1 MTISVNGYDH
11 QNYPQRNLKANNPSF
26 GMAHIHKSVAKK
38 VAKAREATPEVQET
52 VQKLSKKIFDSKL
65 PHVLTGSLFGAYYL
79 KNKETG
85 AKIEVDASSKK
96 QGTTIVDTLS
106 DTNKKLMIME
116 VFGTEDNELV
126 QKITKD
132 EYISRNLSNLYK
144 ISKGEHSEILS
155 DLTSKAFSVDYM
167 GKAAA
172 DSLTVAK
179 VENIKYVPEVMSLV
193 NKENYK
199 VVENVVSIMTEEN
212 KEIVLDLFRQAQKNT
227 LEGEAAR
234 KILSYAHSEQIKY
247 APEVMSLVN
256 EVNSCRAGNAVNKMT
271 EENKEIVLDLFRQ
284 AQKNTHEGEVANR
297 ILEVARPEQMKCI
310 PFLNIS
316 EIF

>member
-26 GMAHIHKSVAKK
+26 GASMHIK
-38 VAKAREATPEVQET
+38 VAEKAANYGGKVVDE
-52 VQKLSKKIFDSKL
+52 LSRKIRGSRL
-65 PHVLTGSLFGAYYL
+65 PHVLTSTFLGAYYL
-79 KNKETG
+79 KNKETD
-85 AKIEVDASSKK
+85 AKVKVIAPSKI

-126 QKITKD
+126 QKIAKD
-132 EYISRNLSNLYK
+132 EYISRNLGNLYK
-144 ISKGEHSEILS
+144 ISQGEHSEILS
-155 DLTSKAFSVDYM
+155 DLISKAFSVDYI

-179 VENIKYVPEVMSLV
+179 VENIKYVPEVISLV

-227 LEGEAAR
+227 HEGEVAR
-234 KILSYAHSEQIKY
+234 EILSYAHSEQIKY

-256 EVNSCRAGNAVNKMT
+256 EVNSCRAGIAVNKMT
-271 EENKEIVLDLFRQ
+271 EENKEFVLDLFRQ

-297 ILEVARPEQMKCI
+297 ILEVVRPELMKCI

-316 EIF
+316 EIFSLQN